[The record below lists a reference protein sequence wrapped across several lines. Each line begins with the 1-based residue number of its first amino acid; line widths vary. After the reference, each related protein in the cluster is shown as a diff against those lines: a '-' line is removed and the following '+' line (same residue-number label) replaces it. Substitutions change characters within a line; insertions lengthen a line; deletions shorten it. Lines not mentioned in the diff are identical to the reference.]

1 MTSSRVFLVTG
12 ANKGI
17 GLSTTRALCKLP
29 GDNVVYL
36 GSRNEQRGKEAV
48 KLLEGEGL
56 SPRLLMIDIEDDESV
71 KTARDF
77 IKENHGGLDVLVNNA
92 GFAFNHDSQAD
103 FAEQAVVTVTTNYY
117 GTKRVCNLLFPLL
130 TAGARVVNVSSSCG
144 QLSMIDGENCEVL
157 RAKFSH
163 PQLTEAELD
172 KLMDHFVELAKDS
185 KEATTKAGYPSNTYK
200 VAKVGVSALSIL
212 QQREMDRDR
221 GGEDIAINHVH
232 PGYVDTDM
240 SSHKGPLT
248 PEEGAVSSV
257 FAATLP
263 PGTEIRGKYIWL
275 DCSIKKWE

>member
-1 MTSSRVFLVTG
+1 MTGRVFLVTG

-29 GDNVVYL
+29 GDNLVYL

-56 SPRLLMIDIEDDESV
+56 SPRLLLIDIEDDESV
-71 KTARDF
+71 KAARDF
-77 IKENHGGLDVLVNNA
+77 LKATHGGLDVLVNNA
-92 GFAFNHDSQAD
+92 GFAFNHDSQAA
-103 FAEQAVVTVTTNYY
+103 FAEQAEVTLRINYY

-130 TAGARVVNVSSSCG
+130 TPGARVVNVSSSCG
-144 QLSMIDGENCEVL
+144 KLSMIDGDNCEVL
-157 RAKFSH
+157 RAKFSD
-163 PQLTEAELD
+163 PLLTEADLD
-172 KLMDHFVELAKDS
+172 QLMDHFIELAKDS
-185 KEATTKAGYPSNTYK
+185 KEAATKAGYPSNTYR

-212 QQREMDRDR
+212 QQREMERAR
-221 GGEDIAINHVH
+221 SGEDIAINHVH

-240 SSHKGPLT
+240 TSHKGPLT
-248 PEEGAVSSV
+248 PEEGAASSV

-275 DCSIKKWE
+275 DCSVKQWD

>member
-1 MTSSRVFLVTG
+1 MFLVTG

-17 GLSTTRALCKLP
+17 GLSTTRALCKLS

-36 GSRNEQRGKEAV
+36 GSRNEQRGKDAV

-56 SPRLLMIDIEDDESV
+56 SPRLLLIDIEDDKSV
-71 KTARDF
+71 TTARDF
-77 IKENHGGLDVLVNNA
+77 LKANHGGLDVLVNNA
-92 GFAFNHDSQAD
+92 GFAFNHDSQTG
-103 FAEQAVVTVTTNYY
+103 FAEQAMVTVRTNYY
-117 GTKRVCNLLFPLL
+117 GTQRVCNLLFPLL
-130 TAGARVVNVSSSCG
+130 TPGARVVNVSSSCG
-144 QLSMIDGENCEVL
+144 QLSMIDGENCEAL
-157 RAKFSH
+157 RAKFSDPH
-163 PQLTEAELD
+163 LTEAGLD
-172 KLMDHFVELAKDS
+172 KLMDHFIELAKDS
-185 KEATTKAGYPSNTYK
+185 KEAATKAGYPCNTYK

-221 GGEDIAINHVH
+221 SGEDIAINHVH

-263 PGTEIRGKYIWL
+263 PGTEVRGKYIWL
-275 DCSIKKWE
+275 DCSIKQWE